1 MVIEC
6 IMDNHF
12 INIIMVIVFD
22 RYFMVNFSH
31 KFTQKLLYLPT
42 IKYLVN
48 VQEYFSILLNL

>member
-1 MVIEC
+1 MVNEC

-12 INIIMVIVFD
+12 INIIVFD
-22 RYFMVNFSH
+22 MYFMVNFSY
-31 KFTQKLLYLPT
+31 KFTQKGLYLPK